1 MSASDGPLEVELK
14 YRVGEPLE
22 MDAVL
27 RYAADAGLAPEGDV
41 AEVRVRD
48 RYIDT
53 ADGRLSADGVAA
65 RLRHRADGVVVTVK
79 TPGSRHGAV
88 VRRTELESPAT
99 ESLAPSEW
107 PASPARDVIAAHA
120 AGEPLV
126 EVVTLDQ
133 VRTAVELVGGGAR
146 VSLTL
151 DDVTVVAESR
161 VVDRF
166 AELEAELVSGDEAV
180 LHRLAEQ
187 LEQDPAVSR
196 DAGSKL
202 ERAMRSVADAGI
214 ATPPAFGDG
223 AQARAAALETA
234 ALERDAE
241 AVVAALVG
249 GADRLVDAAPADDA
263 DAAPAEGPRAAEEAT
278 PGDDARQPEPAM
290 PSVVSIAVRPPGKT
304 PGVAGDDPFAEAGR
318 KVLRFHFARMLAHED
333 GTREGSDAE
342 ELHAMRVATRRMRAA
357 WRVFGSAYRQ
367 GRGQRMRGHLKEVAG
382 RLGAVRDLDVL
393 IEGLRGY
400 QAALPAGERAGI
412 SPLIAA
418 WEAERDD
425 ARILLLRDL
434 DSVAYRQWVTAYSHF
449 VVTEGLGALPQ
460 LTPTS
465 PLRVREMAGSR
476 IWAAYEDVRAYEAT
490 LRWADLATLHQLR
503 ITAKRLRYAIEFFRE
518 ALGPDAASA
527 IARTVAL
534 QDHLGALHDA
544 EVAAGRART
553 FLVES
558 SGRLTEAESAAIG
571 RYLASR
577 EKEMARLRRTVGRPW
592 RAVVGPSFR
601 RALARAIA
609 AL

>member
-14 YRVGEPLE
+14 YRITGPLE
-22 MDAVL
+22 LETVL
-27 RYAADAGLAPEGDV
+27 GYAEDAGLHAEGEAV
-41 AEVRVRD
+41 EVRVRD

-53 ADGRLSADGVAA
+53 PDGRLAAAAVAA

-99 ESLAPSEW
+99 GSLAPSEW
-107 PASPARDVIAAHA
+107 PASPARDVVAAHA

-126 EVVTLDQ
+126 EIVTLDQ
-133 VRTAVELVGGGAR
+133 VRTAVDLVTDGAQ

-151 DDVTVVAESR
+151 DDVTVVAEGR

-166 AELEAELVSGDEAV
+166 AELEAELASGDEAA
-180 LHRLAEQ
+180 LHRLAER
-187 LEQDPAVSR
+187 LAREPALAH
-196 DAGSKL
+196 DAGTKL
-202 ERAMRSVADAGI
+202 ERAMLAVADAGI
-214 ATPPAFGDG
+214 TTAPVFGE
-223 AQARAAALETA
+223 AAEARAAALETA

-249 GADRLVDAAPADDA
+249 GPERLVDAPPSPSDDA
-263 DAAPAEGPRAAEEAT
+263 AAGEPAAAGAAE
-278 PGDDARQPEPAM
+278 PRPSEPAI
-290 PSVVSIAVRPPGKT
+290 PAVVSIAVRPPGKT
-304 PGVAGDDPFAEAGR
+304 PGVTGDDPFAEAGR

-357 WRVFGSAYRQ
+357 WRVFGSAYRP
-367 GRGQRMRGHLKEVAG
+367 GRAQRMRGHLKEVAT

-393 IEGLRGY
+393 IEGLRAY
-400 QAALPAGERAGI
+400 QGALPGGERAGI
-412 SPLIAA
+412 DPLITA

-434 DSVAYRQWVTAYSHF
+434 DSAAYRQWVTAYSHF
-449 VVTEGLGALPQ
+449 VVTEGLGALPP

-476 IWAAYEDVRAYEAT
+476 IWVAYEDVRAYEAT

-518 ALGPDAASA
+518 ALGPDAAYA
-527 IARTVAL
+527 ISRTVAL

-558 SGRLTEAESAAIG
+558 SGRLSESESAAIG
-571 RYLASR
+571 RYLTSR

-609 AL
+609 TL

>member
-1 MSASDGPLEVELK
+1 MNAADGPQEVELK
-14 YRVGEPLE
+14 YRITGPLE
-22 MDAVL
+22 LETAL
-27 RYAADAGLAPEGDV
+27 RYAAEAGFHADGEA

-53 ADGRLSADGVAA
+53 ADGRLAAAAVAA
-65 RLRHRADGVVVTVK
+65 RLRHRADGIVVTVK

-99 ESLAPSEW
+99 ESLVPSDW
-107 PASPARDVIAAHA
+107 PPSPAREAITSHA
-120 AGEPLV
+120 AGADLV

-133 VRTAVELVGGGAR
+133 VRTAVELIADETR

-151 DDVTVVAESR
+151 DDVTVVAEGR
-161 VVDRF
+161 VIDRF
-166 AELEAELVSGDEAV
+166 AELEAELSGGDEAP
-180 LHRLAEQ
+180 LHRLAERI
-187 LEQDPAVSR
+187 EQDPSVSR
-196 DAGSKL
+196 DDGSKL
-202 ERAMRSVADAGI
+202 ERAMRSVSDAGI
-214 ATPPAFGDG
+214 ATPPAFGEG
-223 AQARAAALETA
+223 AEARAAALETA

-249 GADRLVDAAPADDA
+249 GADRLVDEAAPADA
-263 DAAPAEGPRAAEEAT
+263 GAESTPEAEPRPAE
-278 PGDDARQPEPAM
+278 PG
-290 PSVVSIAVRPPGKT
+290 VVSIAVRPPGKT
-304 PGVAGDDPFAEAGR
+304 PGVTGDDPFAEAGR

-357 WRVFGSAYRQ
+357 WRVFGTAYRP
-367 GRGQRMRGHLKEVAG
+367 GRAQRMRGHLKEVAS
-382 RLGAVRDLDVL
+382 RLGAVRDLDVQ
-393 IEGLRGY
+393 IEGLRAY
-400 QAALPAGERAGI
+400 QASLPSGDRPGI

-434 DSVAYRQWVTAYSHF
+434 DSAAYGQWMTAYSHF
-449 VVTEGLGALPQ
+449 VVTEGLGALPP

-476 IWAAYEDVRAYEAT
+476 IWTAYEDVRAYEAT

-518 ALGPDAASA
+518 ALGPDAAYA
-527 IARTVAL
+527 ISRTVAL

-544 EVAAGRART
+544 EVAAMRARS

-558 SGRLTEAESAAIG
+558 SGRLSEAETAAIG
-571 RYLASR
+571 HYLNSR

-592 RAVVGPSFR
+592 RAVIGPSFR
-601 RALARAIA
+601 RSLARSIA

>member
-1 MSASDGPLEVELK
+1 MDAADGPLEVELK
-14 YRVGEPLE
+14 YRITGSLDTET
-22 MDAVL
+22 VL
-27 RYAADAGLAPEGDV
+27 RYAEEAGLRQEGAT

-53 ADGRLSADGVAA
+53 ADGRLAAAAVAA

-99 ESLAPSEW
+99 ESLVPGDW
-107 PASPARDVIAAHA
+107 PASPAREAVASHA
-120 AGEPLV
+120 GDADLV

-133 VRTAVELVGGGAR
+133 VRTAVELVCDDAR

-151 DDVTVVAESR
+151 DDVTVVAEAR
-161 VVDRF
+161 AIDRF
-166 AELEAELVSGDEAV
+166 AELEAELVTGDEAV
-180 LHRLAEQ
+180 LHRLAEV
-187 LEQDPAVSR
+187 LERDPAVTR
-196 DAGSKL
+196 DGGSKL
-202 ERAMRSVADAGI
+202 ERAMRSIADAGI
-214 ATPPAFGDG
+214 ATPPAFGET
-223 AQARAAALETA
+223 AEARAAALETA

-249 GADRLVDAAPADDA
+249 GAERLVDDAPPVDAEVTGAAG
-263 DAAPAEGPRAAEEAT
+263 AEPQAH
-278 PGDDARQPEPAM
+278 EPAL
-290 PSVVSIAVRPPGKT
+290 PGVVSIAVRPPGKT
-304 PGVAGDDPFAEAGR
+304 PGVTGDDPFAEAGR

-357 WRVFGSAYRQ
+357 WRVFGSAYRP
-367 GRGQRMRGHLKEVAG
+367 GRSQRMRGHLKEVAS
-382 RLGAVRDLDVL
+382 RLGAVRDLDVQ
-393 IEGLRGY
+393 IEGLRAY
-400 QAALPAGERAGI
+400 QASLAEKERPGI
-412 SPLIAA
+412 APLIAA

-434 DSVAYRQWVTAYSHF
+434 DSGAYGQWVTAYSHF
-449 VVTEGLGALPQ
+449 VVTEGTGALPQ

-465 PLRVREMAGSR
+465 PHRVREMAGSR
-476 IWAAYEDVRAYEAT
+476 IWAAYEDVRAYEPT

-518 ALGPDAASA
+518 ALGPDAAYA

-544 EVAAGRART
+544 EVAAMRART

-558 SGRLTEAESAAIG
+558 SGRLSEAETGAIG
-571 RYLASR
+571 RYLTSR

-592 RAVVGPSFR
+592 RAVMGPSFR
-601 RALARAIA
+601 RSLARAIA

>member
-1 MSASDGPLEVELK
+1 MDAADGPLEVELK
-14 YRVGEPLE
+14 YRITGPLE
-22 MDAVL
+22 MKTVL
-27 RYAADAGLAPEGDV
+27 WYAQEAGLHQDGAT

-48 RYIDT
+48 RYVDT
-53 ADGRLSADGVAA
+53 ADGRLAAAAVAA

-99 ESLAPSEW
+99 ESLVPGDW
-107 PASPARDVIAAHA
+107 PASPAREAVAAHA
-120 AGEPLV
+120 GDQPLV

-133 VRTAVELVGGGAR
+133 VRTAVELVCDETR

-151 DDVTVVAESR
+151 DDVTVVADAR
-161 VVDRF
+161 AIDRF
-166 AELEAELVSGDEAV
+166 AELEAELVTGDEAV
-180 LHRLAEQ
+180 LHRLAEV
-187 LEQDPAVSR
+187 LESDPAVTR
-196 DAGSKL
+196 DGGSKL
-202 ERAMRSVADAGI
+202 ERAMQSVADAGI
-214 ATPPAFGDG
+214 ATPTAFGET
-223 AQARAAALETA
+223 AEARAAALETA

-249 GADRLVDAAPADDA
+249 GADRLVDEAPPADT
-263 DAAPAEGPRAAEEAT
+263 DAAGAAGNEPQA
-278 PGDDARQPEPAM
+278 PEPAL
-290 PSVVSIAVRPPGKT
+290 PGVVSIAVRPPGKT
-304 PGVAGDDPFAEAGR
+304 PGVTGDDPFAEAGR

-357 WRVFGSAYRQ
+357 WRVFGSAYRP
-367 GRGQRMRGHLKEVAG
+367 GRSQRMRGHLKEVAS
-382 RLGAVRDLDVL
+382 RLGAVRDLDVQ
-393 IEGLRGY
+393 IEGLRAY
-400 QAALPAGERAGI
+400 QASLAEKDRPGI
-412 SPLIAA
+412 APLIAA

-425 ARILLLRDL
+425 ARILLVRDL
-434 DSVAYRQWVTAYSHF
+434 DSGAYGQWVTAYSHF
-449 VVTEGLGALPQ
+449 VVTEGIGALPQ

-465 PLRVREMAGSR
+465 PHRVREMAGSR
-476 IWAAYEDVRAYEAT
+476 IWAAYEDVRAYEPT

-518 ALGPDAASA
+518 ALGPDAAYA

-544 EVAAGRART
+544 EVAAMRART

-558 SGRLTEAESAAIG
+558 SGRLSEAETAAIG
-571 RYLASR
+571 RYLTSR

-592 RAVVGPSFR
+592 RAVIGPSFR
-601 RALARAIA
+601 RSLARAIA